1 MSIYGVVIGQKKV
14 SETATV
20 KECTA
25 RKYYLQVDIV
35 HMNNSP
41 EVDLYTMYNSSL
53 PEFSLN

>member
-1 MSIYGVVIGQKKV
+1 MIGQKKV